1 MSRRR
6 TARIRARLL
15 GVAIVGIVVGAATL
29 TVVLLPSVDPPRAQ
43 QDAGRRGPAEEVT
56 EAVAPAPLEVTPA
69 IRSQLHRMALLF
81 VKTSVGRHHPE
92 RSWQLVDASL
102 RQGLTR
108 ADWKTGTIPVVPYP
122 VQGVALWRI
131 DEANVDHVLM
141 EMVLIPKP
149 HSGLVSKTFLMDVR
163 PSDGPE
169 RWLVTSWVPY
179 GVSQAQMELDAAAR
193 GDNVV
198 PSHNR
203 HLSTVWLVVPFALL
217 MLTIVTPTVVFAVG
231 ALKSRRAERLYRMS
245 LPSPAESEAN
255 SSSSPS

>member
-1 MSRRR
+1 
-6 TARIRARLL
+6 
-15 GVAIVGIVVGAATL
+15 
-29 TVVLLPSVDPPRAQ
+29 
-43 QDAGRRGPAEEVT
+43 
-56 EAVAPAPLEVTPA
+56 
-69 IRSQLHRMALLF
+69 MALLF
-81 VKTSVGRHHPE
+81 VETSVGRQHPE

-108 ADWKTGTIPVVPYP
+108 ADWKTGSIPVVPYP
-122 VQGVALWRI
+122 VRGVALWRI

-149 HSGLVSKTFLMDVR
+149 HTGLVSKTFLMDVR

-179 GVSQAQMELDAAAR
+179 GVSQAQMELDAAGR

-198 PSHNR
+198 PSHDR
-203 HLSTVWLVVPFALL
+203 HLSAAWLVVPVALL
-217 MLTIVTPTVVFAVG
+217 LLTIVTPATVFAVS
-231 ALKSRRAERLYRMS
+231 ALQSRRAERLYRMS
-245 LPSPAESEAN
+245 LPSPAESETS